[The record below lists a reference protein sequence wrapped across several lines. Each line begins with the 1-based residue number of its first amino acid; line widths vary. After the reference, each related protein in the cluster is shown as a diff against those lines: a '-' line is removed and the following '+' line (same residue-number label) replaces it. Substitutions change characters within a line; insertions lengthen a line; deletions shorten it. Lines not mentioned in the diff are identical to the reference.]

1 MRFAGAVLIVAT
13 LLCAALDARAD
24 DADGARREFTEGV
37 RLLQIGDFVGAR
49 RMFKSADAK
58 HHAPAIVYNLGLAEE
73 RLGHAQAAVDA
84 YEAYVSE
91 AGDGGELSATAA
103 VAIAQ
108 IKARSTR
115 LRIGT
120 APTGARLFVDGVAL
134 SEPSPTI
141 HLVAAGHHVVVAEAL
156 TWRGEQIIEAPGTG
170 DVLELIILPA
180 TSSAAPVT
188 ATLAAGGHAPVEAD
202 GAPGAPRS
210 EGPDG
215 LVWGASFALVPFHLL
230 GAPNKDRGNGLGAS
244 QMAAGG
250 IVEIGYAL
258 TERFELLARSLIAF
272 GPDAKPTTLHM
283 SGIGFSLRVAA
294 PLWLGATFIGGQL
307 ATRAKD
313 ADYQTNLVFGTIVE
327 ATYAV
332 IPTRVGQWSVGF
344 QPGLLLATEAYE
356 NAAFVF
362 PVTFGFRAY

>member
-1 MRFAGAVLIVAT
+1 MG
-13 LLCAALDARAD
+13 AALVVGMVTFASRDARAD
-24 DADGARREFTEGV
+24 DPEGARNDFAEGV

-49 RMFKSADAK
+49 RSFKSADAK

-73 RLGHAQAAVDA
+73 RLGHMQAAVDA

-91 AGDGGELSATAA
+91 TGDSGELSAAAA

-108 IKARSTR
+108 VKTRSTR

-120 APTGARLFVDGVAL
+120 SPMGARIFVDGTAL
-134 SEPSPTI
+134 AEPSPTVL
-141 HLVAAGHHVVVAEAL
+141 LVSAGHHVIVAEAN
-156 TWRGEQIIEAPGTG
+156 TWRGEQDVEARGTG
-170 DVLELIILPA
+170 DVVEVIVKA
-180 TSSAAPVT
+180 SAPV
-188 ATLAAGGHAPVEAD
+188 P
-202 GAPGAPRS
+202 APRPDGVTDVVGVS
-210 EGPDG
+210 DPRPPFDGPDG
-215 LVWGASFALVPFHLL
+215 LVWGATFALVPFHLL
-230 GAPNKDRGNGLGAS
+230 GAPNKDKGNGLGAT

-258 TERFELLARSLIAF
+258 TDRVALLARSLIAF

-283 SGIGFSLRVAA
+283 SGIGLSIRAGSH
-294 PLWLGATFIGGQL
+294 LWLGASFIGGQL

-313 ADYQTNLVFGTIVE
+313 ANYQTNLVFGTILE
-327 ATYAV
+327 ASVAV
-332 IPTRVGQWSVGF
+332 ITTRVGEWMVGF

-362 PVTFGFRAY
+362 PFTFGFRAF